1 MAVFM
6 RINSPKALYDILASY
21 FVSKCTMNFR
31 YDINGLRAFAVLAVV
46 LFHFSVPGFSAGFLG
61 VDVFF
66 VISGYLM
73 TAIVL
78 RNIDQ
83 NRFSLVEYYLA
94 RSRRIIPALAVLC
107 LALLLLGYWILIP
120 KDYELLGKHA
130 AASIGFISNETYLAE
145 SGYFD
150 ALSHE
155 KLLLHTWSLSVEWQF
170 YLIFPLIILFLA
182 KLGNVAMKL
191 GYVAILILSFVVAMY
206 QQQASPDEAYF
217 RFYTRVWEMMLG
229 GLVVLFPYEFKNQ
242 ASQKILYY
250 VMLALLILS
259 MCLIGQ
265 STPWPGYLTLLPVL
279 ATMGVIYAWYQQGYV
294 FNNAAFQWLGARSY
308 SIYLWHWPLSAL
320 LVLGGLDKQ
329 PEWQAAGIL
338 ASLVAGNFSYLYVEQ
353 VAAKAR
359 IFRLPGY
366 KGLSI
371 FVLIFVLVWLAG
383 RFVFVKDGFPE
394 RIVET
399 DVDEMLVMPTRANGW
414 CFNDFDKQN
423 KTQPSPDIALCTLL
437 KKDTAA
443 KKGLLFGDSFAAHYE
458 PMWKNVLQTRDVHLD
473 AMTTNWC
480 YPSINQEFIGKK
492 THRSYQQCQINRQVL
507 EDKVVEYDFVI
518 LAGHWQKV
526 AAAGRMADIEELV
539 ELISSKGLSVILM
552 ASPTIYDV
560 DVLKRY
566 RFSQLN
572 GLSFDLATV
581 SKQADGAVRQLN
593 ESLKEIAD
601 KRATVYMVT
610 RQDLFGDHDSLM
622 EISEDNIPYSLDGRH
637 LSVFGAMQAASS
649 LADSA
654 VFLDLINH
662 GTF

>member
-1 MAVFM
+1 
-6 RINSPKALYDILASY
+6 
-21 FVSKCTMNFR
+21 MNFR

-83 NRFSLVEYYLA
+83 SQFSLIEYYLA

-107 LALLLLGYWILIP
+107 LVLLLVGYWILIP

-170 YLIFPLIILFLA
+170 YLIFPVIILLLA
-182 KLGNVAMKL
+182 RFGSVAMKF
-191 GYVAILILSFVVAMY
+191 GYVAILILSFVIAMY
-206 QQQASPDEAYF
+206 QQHAAPDEAYF

-229 GLVVLFPYEFKNQ
+229 GLVVLFPYEFRNQ
-242 ASQKILYY
+242 VSQKILYY

-259 MCLIGQ
+259 MCVIGQ
-265 STPWPGYLTLLPVL
+265 ATPWPGYLTLLPVL
-279 ATMGVIYAWYQQGYV
+279 ATMGVIYAGYQQSQA
-294 FNNAAFQWLGARSY
+294 FNNAVFQWLGARSY

-320 LVLGGLDKQ
+320 LVLGGLAKQ
-329 PEWQAAGIL
+329 PEWQVAGIL
-338 ASLVAGNFSYLYVEQ
+338 VSLVAGHFSYLYVEQ
-353 VAAKAR
+353 VAAKAKV
-359 IFRLPGY
+359 FRLPGY
-366 KGLSI
+366 KGLLI
-371 FVLIFVLVWLAG
+371 FVLLFVLVWLAG

-394 RIVET
+394 RMVET
-399 DVDEMLVMPTRANGW
+399 GVDEMLVMPTRANGW
-414 CFNDFDKQN
+414 CFNDFDKRS
-423 KTQPSPDIALCTLL
+423 KTEPSQDIALCSLL
-437 KKDTAA
+437 EKDTAV
-443 KKGLLFGDSFAAHYE
+443 KRGLLFGDSFAAHYE
-458 PMWKNVLQTRDVHLD
+458 PLWKNALQTRNVQLD
-473 AMTTNWC
+473 SMTTNWC
-480 YPSINQEFIGKK
+480 YPSISREFIGKK
-492 THRSYQQCQINRQVL
+492 THRSYQQCLINRQLL
-507 EDKVVEYDFVI
+507 EDTAAEYDFI
-518 LAGHWQKV
+518 IIAGHWQKV
-526 AAAGRMADIEELV
+526 AAAGRMSDIKELV
-539 ELISSKGLSVILM
+539 EFLSSKEISVILM

-566 RFSQLN
+566 RFSELN

-581 SKQADGAVRQLN
+581 SKQADAVVRQLN
-593 ESLKEIAD
+593 DDLKDIAEE
-601 KRATVYMVT
+601 RETVYMVT
-610 RQDLFGDHDSLM
+610 RLDLFGNHESLM

-637 LSVFGAMQAASS
+637 LSVFGSMQSASS
-649 LADSA
+649 LTDSA
-654 VFLDLINH
+654 IFLDLINH
-662 GTF
+662 GTL